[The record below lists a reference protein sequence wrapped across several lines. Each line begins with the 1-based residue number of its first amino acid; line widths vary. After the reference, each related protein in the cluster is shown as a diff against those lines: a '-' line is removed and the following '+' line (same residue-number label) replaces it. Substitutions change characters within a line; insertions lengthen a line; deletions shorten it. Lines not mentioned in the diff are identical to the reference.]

1 MFPNDD
7 DSVYVGV
14 SMAGVTTSEN
24 YQLKWHS
31 FGAHLHTSVATALHS
46 DAFTDV
52 CLFTTDGQQLNA
64 HRFVLSAC
72 SQYLQRIFRHHQK
85 AGSQMTHLPCLV
97 VMPPEINYKTLQT
110 LIQYMYCGETTVS
123 NDILENVL
131 RGGDILQVR
140 IMYSL

>member
-1 MFPNDD
+1 
-7 DSVYVGV
+7 
-14 SMAGVTTSEN
+14 MAGVASEN

-31 FGAHLHTSVATALHS
+31 FGAHLHTSVATSLNS

-52 CLFTTDGQQLNA
+52 SLFTTDGYQVNA

-72 SQYLQRIFRHHQK
+72 SQYMQRIFKHQHK
-85 AGSQMTHLPCLV
+85 ITSSLPILV
-97 VMPPEINYKTLQT
+97 VMPPEINYKTLKT

-131 RGGDILQVR
+131 RGGDILQVSALHSIQR
-140 IMYSL
+140 KASQKTSRNK